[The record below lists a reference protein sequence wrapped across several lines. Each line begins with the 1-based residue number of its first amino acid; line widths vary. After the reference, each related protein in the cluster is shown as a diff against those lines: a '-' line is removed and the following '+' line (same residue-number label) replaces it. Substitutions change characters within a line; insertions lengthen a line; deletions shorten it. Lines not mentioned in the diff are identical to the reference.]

1 MMKVV
6 IRKAK
11 CIDAIQVINLCKN
24 SIVDEYGHFLTQ
36 EAMRP
41 WCEGRKMDN
50 YVKDMIPNMF
60 VAEINQQIVGVV
72 TIEFTLIGL
81 IWVEKEFRR
90 RGIGSLLMRRAEKE
104 LVLRGFDLTR
114 VECFE
119 PNIVGLSFYE
129 SCGWSVHHT
138 RFDDD
143 ARVNVVV
150 LKKLL

>member
-81 IWVEKEFRR
+81 IWVKKEFRR
-90 RGIGSLLMRRAEKE
+90 RGVCSLLMRRAEKE
-104 LVLRGFDLTR
+104 LVLRGFDLAR

-129 SCGWSVHHT
+129 YCGWSVHHT

>member
-11 CIDAIQVINLCKN
+11 CIDAIQVINLCKK
-24 SIVDEYGHFLTQ
+24 SIADEYGHFLTQ
-36 EAMRP
+36 ESMRP
-41 WCEGRKMDN
+41 WFEDCKMDN

-72 TIEFTLIGL
+72 TIEFDLIGL

-90 RGIGSLLMRRAEKE
+90 RGVGSLLMKRAEKE
-104 LVLRGFDLTR
+104 LVLRGFDLAR

-119 PNIVGLSFYE
+119 QNIVGLSFYE
-129 SCGWSVHHT
+129 SCGWSVHQT

-143 ARVNVVV
+143 ARVTVVV

>member
-90 RGIGSLLMRRAEKE
+90 RGVGSLLMRRAEKE
-104 LVLRGFDLTR
+104 LVLRGFDLAR